1 MTKKYKS
8 QVQPTQNA
16 TTRLIVQIER
26 NSFLINTNH
35 LKLADFGKSRSPGQ
49 KVLEGWIICSD
60 MNYSQLLVFFFLF
73 RETGKVGHPEILDK
87 QYF

>member
-35 LKLADFGKSRSPGQ
+35 LKLADFGKSRSPSQ
-49 KVLEGWIICSD
+49 KSARG
-60 MNYSQLLVFFFLF
+60 MNYL
-73 RETGKVGHPEILDK
+73 
-87 QYF
+87 